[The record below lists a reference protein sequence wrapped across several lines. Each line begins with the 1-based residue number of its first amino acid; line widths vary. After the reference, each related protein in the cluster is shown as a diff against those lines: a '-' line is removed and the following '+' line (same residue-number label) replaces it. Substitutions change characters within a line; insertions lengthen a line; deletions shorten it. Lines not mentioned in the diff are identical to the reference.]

1 MAKERVTH
9 LKDTQAEMLE
19 RLWQYLDDHGMSQRQ
34 LAEKLNTRESTV
46 SSWKQGRAYPGGALM
61 QALPRV
67 LGVNAEWLNYGK
79 GHPFVA
85 DHRDDYFIRGKFDG
99 QYLVITELRKILH
112 AMEQRYRDEERA
124 ALQRDDPSSEGNDPS
139 H

>member
-34 LAEKLNTRESTV
+34 LAEKLGTRESTV
-46 SSWKQGRAYPGGALM
+46 SSWKQGRASPGGPLM

-85 DHRDDYFIRGKFDG
+85 DHRDDYYARGKLDG
-99 QYLVITELRKILH
+99 RMETVQELRDMLY
-112 AMEQRYRDEERA
+112 AMERRYMNEERA